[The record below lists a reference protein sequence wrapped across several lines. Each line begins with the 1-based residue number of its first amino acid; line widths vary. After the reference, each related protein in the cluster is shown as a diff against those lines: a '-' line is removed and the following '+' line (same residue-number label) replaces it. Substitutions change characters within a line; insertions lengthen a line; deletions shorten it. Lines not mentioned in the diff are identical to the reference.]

1 MLFDASKTSIRK
13 TNKSVYVIT
22 VLDCTERPLY
32 VRSEPVVSRQTQS
45 ITHGSTSSQHLIM
58 NWNGLQRFQLLSVLA
73 TNYVF
78 FVTDADLQIVMLII
92 ILGVKINCFYGG
104 NCFTA

>member
-1 MLFDASKTSIRK
+1 MNQE

-22 VLDCTERPLY
+22 VLDCTERPLRSLY
-32 VRSEPVVSRQTQS
+32 VVNLLLTDKRYNAWLHKFSASD
-45 ITHGSTSSQHLIM
+45 
-58 NWNGLQRFQLLSVLA
+58 NKLQRFQLLSVLA

-92 ILGVKINCFYGG
+92 ILGVIINCFYGV
-104 NCFTA
+104 NCFTL